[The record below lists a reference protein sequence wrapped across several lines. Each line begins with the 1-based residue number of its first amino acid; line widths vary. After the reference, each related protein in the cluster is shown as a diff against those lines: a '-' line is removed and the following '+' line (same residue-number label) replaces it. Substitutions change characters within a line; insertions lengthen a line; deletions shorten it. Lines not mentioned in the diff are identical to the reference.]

1 MQDTWV
7 WIELIGHFNKCWDF
21 KSFHLCERLLNQLIR
36 QHIIADFDRL
46 FVHQSGLSYNKRENS
61 NHQKWKMTPWS
72 TGVGSYSPLFW
83 VGLVNPEKVQ
93 TINHFN
99 TTHVDLS
106 GLCQYNGFAY
116 CFCWTHIVSSISFS
130 NTEPLVHSL
139 KGSEFC
145 TNLYLPDLEDFAR
158 SFYNMLTPPIL
169 SKMNG
174 EKSERFIELQTND
187 KIGLF
192 WRFGGSPGRH
202 LWRLLMLTD
211 VVSLTSKPAS
221 EQNNF
226 GCVGLLGLSSL
237 QDILI
242 IYSKDTLR

>member
-1 MQDTWV
+1 MFLLSLQTVDMQDTWV
-7 WIELIGHFNKCWDF
+7 WNDLIGHFDKCWDF
-21 KSFHLCERLLNQLIR
+21 KSLHLCERLLKQLIR
-36 QHIIADFDRL
+36 QHIVDDFDRL
-46 FVHQSGLSYNKRENS
+46 FVHQSGLSHNKGGNS
-61 NHQKWKMTPWS
+61 NHPKWKMTCWS

-106 GLCQYNGFAY
+106 GLCQYNGNGY

-139 KGSEFC
+139 KGSKFC
-145 TNLYLPDLEDFAR
+145 PNLYLPDLEDYAK

-202 LWRLLMLTD
+202 LWR
-211 VVSLTSKPAS
+211 
-221 EQNNF
+221 
-226 GCVGLLGLSSL
+226 
-237 QDILI
+237 
-242 IYSKDTLR
+242 